1 MAASPQHSTELG
13 GADWFLIA
21 VERMMRA
28 AGQGAHVGLTILHVG
43 PGFDLDRFRSAVG
56 RLAAES
62 SISKARLT
70 KAPLGVPSWSWDVAT
85 RAEFP
90 VCLHDG
96 EGNWTE
102 IAHRILGESDASPI
116 RFDVIPSRTGHTI
129 LFRWLHVLL
138 DGKGAELL
146 LAEIARLAAD
156 PALSAKPD
164 SWGHQTPKPKGWR
177 AIRGEAERFKDHFY
191 VLSKQ
196 GIRSLGGVAP
206 RAGAPRFHVD
216 EFSVD
221 ETMRITARAAD
232 VSRGMFQIGW
242 FLAATMRAHLRVLE
256 ARGEKTDSFQ
266 SGCAVQERKRGARHP
281 IWQNQVS
288 QLFFCLRPSEL
299 GDLAAAATA
308 LQTQFTEMSRNRLEV
323 AFAVMARLFRRLP
336 AWFYLRMLRRNS
348 GGHLTS
354 FFFSHTGEF
363 LPECAE
369 FCGAPVEHGWHIPTV
384 SQPPGTGIFF
394 GQRGGKMTATF
405 SWREGVLKEG
415 ELELL
420 RRSIREDLLGV

>member
-1 MAASPQHSTELG
+1 MGS
-13 GADWFLIA
+13 
-21 VERMMRA
+21 
-28 AGQGAHVGLTILHVG
+28 
-43 PGFDLDRFRSAVG
+43 GFDLARFRSAVE

-62 SISKARLT
+62 AIAKARLT
-70 KAPLGVPSWSWDVAT
+70 KAPLGIPRWSWNAGT

-90 VCLHDG
+90 VHVHD
-96 EGNWTE
+96 EHRNWTE
-102 IAHRILGESDASPI
+102 IAQRILDESDDAPI
-116 RFDVIPSRTGHTI
+116 RFDVILSSSGHTI

-156 PALSAKPD
+156 NSLSAKPD

-177 AIRGEAERFKDHFY
+177 AVLGEAERFKDHFY

-196 GIRSLGGVAP
+196 AIRSLGGVVP
-206 RAGAPRFHVD
+206 RSGAPRFCVD
-216 EFSVD
+216 EFSAD
-221 ETMRITARAAD
+221 ETARITARAAE

-242 FLAATMRAHLRVLE
+242 FLAATMRAHWRVTE
-256 ARGEKTDSFQ
+256 ARGERTDSVQ
-266 SGCAVQERKRGARHP
+266 SGCAVQERKRGSRHP

-288 QLFFCLRPSEL
+288 QLFFCLRPAEL
-299 GDLAAAATA
+299 GDLATAAAL
-308 LQTQFTEMSRNRLEV
+308 LQTQFTEMSRSRLEV

-420 RRSIREDLLGV
+420 RRSIREDLLGA

>member
-1 MAASPQHSTELG
+1 
-13 GADWFLIA
+13 
-21 VERMMRA
+21 MRA
-28 AGQGAHVGLTILHVG
+28 AGQGAHVGLTVMHTG
-43 PGFDLDRFRSAVG
+43 PGFDLARFRSAVE

-62 SISKARLT
+62 PISKGRLT
-70 KAPLGVPSWSWDVAT
+70 KAPLGVPRWDWDPAA
-85 RAEFP
+85 RAVFP
-90 VCLHDG
+90 IFVHDG
-96 EGNWTE
+96 EVDWEE
-102 IAHRILGESDASPI
+102 IARRNIVESDGSPI
-116 RFDVIPSRTGHTI
+116 RFDVVPRSWGHTI

-156 PALSAKPD
+156 PSLSSKPH

-177 AIRGEAERFKDHFY
+177 AVLGEAERFKDHFY

-196 GIRSLGGVAP
+196 GIRSLGGVVA

-216 EFSVD
+216 EFTVD
-221 ETMRITARAAD
+221 ETARITARAAE

-242 FLAATMRAHLRVLE
+242 FLAATMRAHLRVLD
-256 ARGEKTDSFQ
+256 ARGETTDSFQ

-288 QLFFCLRPSEL
+288 QLFFCLRPAEL
-299 GDLAAAATA
+299 ADLATAAGL
-308 LQTQFTEMSRNRLEV
+308 LQTQFTDMSRNRLEV

-405 SWREGVLKEG
+405 SWREGVLREG

-420 RRSIREDLLGV
+420 HRSIREDLLGA